1 MKNSVKIVFLC
12 LVVVSCMKIPE
23 IPLSNYS
30 FGGGVYILNEGNFR
44 AGNGSLSFFSY
55 DSAKIYNDLFYSVN
69 GRHLGDVPNSIIS
82 NSDKIYIVVNNS
94 GKIEVIDQFTLESK
108 ATITGLNSPRN
119 MAVINDDKAYVS
131 SIYSDSLTIIN
142 LANNSISGY
151 INLRRS
157 SEAIIVAGSKAY
169 ISNWMGGKEIM
180 VINTINDQ
188 VIDSIEVGVE
198 PESMVLDMNKKLWVL
213 CNGGWARQNFAEL
226 DEINI
231 GTNHIEKK
239 YVFPTLQNSPS
250 SLIVDGYGATLFYLD
265 KGVRQMDIN
274 SDGLPPAPLI
284 PESGSY
290 FYKIAVNPIN
300 SDIFI
305 TDAVDFMQRGY
316 VLIYKNDGKF
326 VSKQKADII
335 PGSMCFNLRIN
346 TQTK

>member
-1 MKNSVKIVFLC
+1 MKNLIRITL
-12 LVVVSCMKIPE
+12 LYLLVVSCTKIPG
-23 IPLSNYS
+23 IPLANYT
-30 FGGGVYILNEGNFR
+30 FGGGIFILNEGNFR
-44 AGNGSLSFFSY
+44 AGNGSLSFYSY
-55 DSAKIYNDLFYSVN
+55 DSSKIYNDLFYSVN
-69 GRHLGDVPNSIIS
+69 GRHLGDVPNSMILYAG
-82 NSDKIYIVVNNS
+82 NAYIVVNNS
-94 GKIEVIDQFTLESK
+94 GKIEVINQVTLESK

-119 MAVINDDKAYVS
+119 MAIINDNKAYVS
-131 SIYSDSLTIIN
+131 SIYSDSLAIIN

-198 PESMVLDMNKKLWVL
+198 PESMVLDVQRRIWVL
-213 CNGGWARQNFAEL
+213 CNGGWERKNFAEL
-226 DEINI
+226 DVINT
-231 GTNHIEKK
+231 GTNHVEKK

-335 PGSMCFNLRIN
+335 PGSMCFNLKVN
-346 TQTK
+346 L